1 MRDKAVVRSWGLIGV
16 GVALILMLVG
26 CAVAD
31 EFDDAFAAFQRG
43 DYEMAHG
50 LFRPLA
56 EQGDASAQ
64 GKLGSMFYEG
74 QGVPQS
80 SPKAERWFKM
90 AAAQGLARAQN
101 GLGEM
106 YYRGQGVPQSYDK
119 AERWYRK
126 AAEHGITSAQNNL
139 GIMYYQGRKVT
150 QDYIEAHIWFNLA
163 AATGDLRAIQLRGIV
178 ANKMT
183 ANQIVQAQK
192 KAREW
197 RQKYI
202 DLELLGKQ

>member
-90 AAAQGLARAQN
+90 AAAQGLRQGPKWARGN
-101 GLGEM
+101 VL
-106 YYRGQGVPQSYDK
+106 QGTGSAPELRQSG
-119 AERWYRK
+119 ALV
-126 AAEHGITSAQNNL
+126 S
-139 GIMYYQGRKVT
+139 QGRRTRHHQRPEQSRHHVLPGSK
-150 QDYIEAHIWFNLA
+150 
-163 AATGDLRAIQLRGIV
+163 GDPRLH
-178 ANKMT
+178 
-183 ANQIVQAQK
+183 
-192 KAREW
+192 
-197 RQKYI
+197 
-202 DLELLGKQ
+202 